1 MVALPGKRTA
11 DFKERGL
18 ELQNMRVLG
27 VETSCDETAVAVYD
41 SAAGL
46 VAHEVYSQV
55 DLHAAYGGVVPELA
69 SRDHLR
75 KLLPLLTKV
84 VGISGGPGAIG
95 GIACTVGP
103 GLAGALLVGSSVARS
118 LAYAWGVPCVGV
130 HHMEGHLL
138 APLLEP
144 DPPEFPFAALLVSG
158 GHTLLAFVRGVGR
171 YELLGSSLDDAAGE
185 AFDKTAKLLGLGY
198 PGGPQLA
205 ALALRGRPGAF
216 KFPRPMTERP
226 GLDFSFSGLKTAV
239 VVALR
244 GRVLDEQT
252 RADAALAFEEAVVD
266 TLVLKAGRAIEAT
279 DATVLVIAGGVGANR
294 RLRAR
299 MLAMGERNGV
309 RVVYPRAEFC
319 TDNAAMIA
327 LLGHLRLAAGQRDDL
342 AIRARARWPMTEL
355 APPAAGLQS

>member
-1 MVALPGKRTA
+1 
-11 DFKERGL
+11 
-18 ELQNMRVLG
+18 MRVLG
-27 VETSCDETAVAVYD
+27 IETSCDETAAAVYD
-41 SAAGL
+41 GSAGL
-46 VAHEVYSQV
+46 LAHEVYSQV
-55 DLHAAYGGVVPELA
+55 ELHAAYGGVVPELA

-75 KLLPLLTKV
+75 KLLPLLEKV
-84 VGISGGPGAIG
+84 LDEAGGSATIDGVAY
-95 GIACTVGP
+95 TSGP
-103 GLAGALLVGSSVARS
+103 GLVGALLVGAAVARG
-118 LAYAWGVPCVGV
+118 LAYGWKVPCLGV

-138 APLLEP
+138 APLLEQ
-144 DPPEFPFAALLVSG
+144 DPPGFPFVALLVSG
-158 GHTLLAFVRGVGR
+158 GHTLLALVHGVGR
-171 YELLGSSLDDAAGE
+171 YELLGSSVDDAAGE

-205 ALALRGRPGAF
+205 ALAERGRPGAF
-216 KFPRPMTERP
+216 AFPRPMTDRP

-244 GRVLDEQT
+244 GRHLDDQT
-252 RADAALAFEEAVVD
+252 RADAARGFEEAVVD
-266 TLVLKAGRAIEAT
+266 TLVIKAGRALEAT
-279 DATVLVIAGGVGANR
+279 GARVLVVAGGVGANR

-327 LLGHLRLAAGQRDDL
+327 LLGHLRLAAGERDGL

-355 APPAAGLQS
+355 LPPDA